1 MLVDTSIWIDYLKD
15 NNFKAACDYLDD
27 HLSNYRPIFFTP
39 LIYHEVLRGIKKD
52 SEYRKVKQNF
62 ESYRFYTLNN
72 QKKAAEDSA
81 MIYRTCRAK
90 GLTIRKANDC
100 MIALVALAFNLPIL
114 HKDKDFDN
122 IAKVYPLKTIKVT

>member
-1 MLVDTSIWIDYLKD
+1 
-15 NNFKAACDYLDD
+15 
-27 HLSNYRPIFFTP
+27 
-39 LIYHEVLRGIKKD
+39 VLRGIKKD